1 MKKILTIIVVIIVIA
16 VLLLLLGAGL
26 GFEKGNG
33 KGDGKGDGGAKVENS
48 QTKAD
53 NEENKTIDVDDASD
67 KASEGK
73 EISIAV
79 KVSVV
84 GNEYFYDNERL
95 SLDELIA
102 EIQKIDDS
110 IVVEIKDDNASLKAY
125 NAMIDALEE
134 NSINYIEK

>member
-1 MKKILTIIVVIIVIA
+1 MKKILTIIVVIIVVA
-16 VLLLLLGAGL
+16 VLLLLGAGL
-26 GFEKGNG
+26 GFGKGNG

-53 NEENKTIDVDDASD
+53 NEENKTIDVHDASD

-102 EIQKIDDS
+102 EIQKMDDS

>member
-1 MKKILTIIVVIIVIA
+1 MKKILTIIVVIIVVA
-16 VLLLLLGAGL
+16 VLLLLGAGL
-26 GFEKGNG
+26 GFGKGNG

-79 KVSVV
+79 KISVV

-125 NAMIDALEE
+125 NAMIDALDE

>member
-1 MKKILTIIVVIIVIA
+1 MKKILTIVVVIIVVA
-16 VLLLLLGAGL
+16 VLLLLGAGL
-26 GFEKGNG
+26 GFGKGNG
-33 KGDGKGDGGAKVENS
+33 KGDGKGDGSAKVENS
-48 QTKAD
+48 QNIAD
-53 NEENKTIDVDDASD
+53 NEENKTIDVDDVSD

-73 EISIAV
+73 ENSIAV
-79 KVSVV
+79 KVSIV

-95 SLDELIA
+95 SLDELVA
-102 EIQKIDDS
+102 EIKKIDDN

>member
-1 MKKILTIIVVIIVIA
+1 MKKILTIIVVIIVVA
-16 VLLLLLGAGL
+16 VLLLLGAGL
-26 GFEKGNG
+26 GFGKGN
-33 KGDGKGDGGAKVENS
+33 GKGDGGAKVENS

-53 NEENKTIDVDDASD
+53 NEENKTIDVHDASD

-102 EIQKIDDS
+102 EIQKMDDS

>member
-53 NEENKTIDVDDASD
+53 NEENKTIDVDDA
-67 KASEGK
+67 
-73 EISIAV
+73 IAQGYDAC
-79 KVSVV
+79 SVC
-84 GNEYFYDNERL
+84 NP
-95 SLDELIA
+95 
-102 EIQKIDDS
+102 
-110 IVVEIKDDNASLKAY
+110 
-125 NAMIDALEE
+125 
-134 NSINYIEK
+134 